1 MNRTTL
7 SLLAAATALAAV
19 TGVAALAAPGETP
32 GRSAAAAERLPVER
46 SELLCPE
53 PSLSELAET
62 GYTSFTPEGGA
73 AAGSSGAK
81 GTAGLLPAG
90 QEPDAADGKD
100 GDKDDEDDRDDRDEK
115 DGKDGK
121 DGKDAGP
128 DPVAP
133 LKKPGAPAVASVSG
147 SDAPAL
153 IGTADGALAPG
164 WTAQQTTV
172 ISSGQGRG
180 VLGVSC
186 TAPDTDFWFPGTST
200 AERRQDY
207 VELTN
212 PDDTAAVVDLEL
224 YGKKGRI
231 ETETGEGITVPPR
244 SATSV
249 LLSTLTS
256 GKADDLAVRVAA
268 RSGRVGAAV
277 RATDSGTGSDWLP
290 FSAVTDGRAVLPGIP
305 PDATSVQLVAV
316 ATGEHDADLK
326 VELAGPTGSFTPAGH
341 ETLTLKRGMV
351 TSVDLNDITK
361 GEPGSLV
368 LTPADGGDAAPYA
381 VALRVVRGKGGDR
394 EMAFIPAT
402 GRIEARGTA
411 ADNRAKGSVLSLV
424 TPGKAA
430 KVKVTASA
438 GSGGGE
444 PVSKEYTV
452 KAGTTLSVPK
462 PPVPSDGKGT
472 HALTVEALSGGPVYA
487 SRMLELPKGGVPMFT
502 VQPLPD
508 DRGTVVVPEAA
519 EDLSLLMR

>member
-7 SLLAAATALAAV
+7 SLLAATTALAAV

-32 GRSAAAAERLPVER
+32 ERPAAAAERLPVER

-62 GYTSFTPEGGA
+62 DYTSFTPEGGT
-73 AAGSSGAK
+73 AGSAGTK

-90 QEPDAADGKD
+90 KEPGTADGTDGTDGKKDDKESGGEGGGKD
-100 GDKDDEDDRDDRDEK
+100 G
-115 DGKDGK
+115 
-121 DGKDAGP
+121 GKDAGP
-128 DPVAP
+128 EPVAP
-133 LKKPGAPAVASVSG
+133 LKKPGTPAVASVSEAG
-147 SDAPAL
+147 APAL
-153 IGTADGALAPG
+153 VGTADGALAPG

-186 TAPDTDFWFPGTST
+186 TAPDTDFWFPAAST
-200 AERRQDY
+200 AESRQDY

-212 PDDTAAVVDLEL
+212 PDDAAAVVDLEL
-224 YGKKGRI
+224 YGKKGPV

-244 SATSV
+244 SAASV

-256 GKADDLAVRVAA
+256 EKAADLAVHVVA

-277 RATDSGTGSDWLP
+277 RATDSGAGSDWLP
-290 FSAVTDGRAVLPGIP
+290 FSAVTAGPAVLPGIP
-305 PDATSVQLVAV
+305 ADATSVRLVAV
-316 ATGEHDADLK
+316 ATGDRDADLG

-341 ETLTLKRGMV
+341 ENLTVKRGMA
-351 TSVDLNDITK
+351 TSVDLDDITK

-368 LTPADGGDAAPYA
+368 LTPVDGADPAPYA
-381 VALRVVRGKGGDR
+381 VALRVVRGKGRDQ
-394 EMAFIPAT
+394 ETAFIPAT
-402 GRIEARGTA
+402 GRIEARGTV

-424 TPGKAA
+424 APGRAA

-444 PVSKEYTV
+444 PVSKEYTI

-462 PPVPSDGKGT
+462 PPAPADGKGT

-502 VQPLPD
+502 VQPVAD

>member
-7 SLLAAATALAAV
+7 SLLAATTALAAV
-19 TGVAALAAPGETP
+19 TGVAALAAPGGAPE
-32 GRSAAAAERLPVER
+32 RSAAAAERLPVER

-62 GYTSFTPEGGA
+62 GYTSFTPEDG
-73 AAGSSGAK
+73 AAGSK
-81 GTAGLLPAG
+81 GTAGLLPAEEEAESG
-90 QEPDAADGKD
+90 
-100 GDKDDEDDRDDRDEK
+100 GDK
-115 DGKDGK
+115 DGKDGEK
-121 DGKDAGP
+121 DEDEEEAESEDGGEKAGP

-147 SDAPAL
+147 AGAPAL

-172 ISSGQGRG
+172 IGSGEGRG
-180 VLGVSC
+180 LLGVSC

-200 AERRQDY
+200 AKSRQDY

-212 PDDTAAVVDLEL
+212 PDDAAAVVDLEL
-224 YGKKGRI
+224 YGRKGRI

-256 GKADDLAVRVAA
+256 EKADDVAVHVVA

-290 FSAVTDGRAVLPGIP
+290 PSTVAAGSAVLPGIP
-305 PDATSVQLVAV
+305 EDAVSVRLVAV
-316 ATGEHDADLK
+316 AAGDRDADLK

-351 TSVDLNDITK
+351 TSVDLDDITK

-368 LTPADGGDAAPYA
+368 LSPADGGDTAPYA

-402 GRIEARGTA
+402 ARIEARGTA

-424 TPGKAA
+424 APGKAA
-430 KVKVTASA
+430 RVEVTASA
-438 GSGGGE
+438 GSGGGK

-452 KAGTTLSVPK
+452 KAGTTLSVPE

-472 HALTVEALSGGPVYA
+472 HALTVKALSGGPVYA
-487 SRMLELPKGGVPMFT
+487 SRMLERPKGGVPMFT
-502 VQPLPD
+502 VQPVPD